1 MLASCLRVLTQE
13 PAMSAFSLVSPHPD
27 SSETAG
33 PVSAVQARLGFPE
46 NGLRCAEFGTF
57 LL

>member
-1 MLASCLRVLTQE
+1 MRAQE
-13 PAMSAFSLVSPHPD
+13 HAMPAFSLVSPHPD

-33 PVSAVQARLGFPE
+33 PVSAARARLGFPE
-46 NGLRCAEFGTF
+46 NGLRCAEFGIF